1 MERCIFAHAIS
12 DIDRPLVRDILC
24 LYLIRQVVCN
34 LNPYLA
40 VGQQC
45 FHQLVHRLWLCLF
58 RLLGTD
64 LADVIGFLDG
74 VPLLDDTVLFI
85 FLSDNE
91 VVSLASGLDY
101 LTFFLPFFKGLDLP
115 DLRILCIKQ
124 EQVVCPLRLAL
135 SHKIKEALACTSVR

>member
-12 DIDRPLVRDILC
+12 DIDRPLVWDILC
-24 LYLIRQVVCN
+24 LHLIRQIVCD
-34 LNPYLA
+34 LDSYFA

-45 FHQLVHRLWLCLF
+45 FHQLVHRFWLRLF
-58 RLLGTD
+58 RLFSTD

-85 FLSDNE
+85 FLSHNE
-91 VVSLASGLDY
+91 VVSFASGLDHFA
-101 LTFFLPFFKGLDLP
+101 FFFPFFKGLDLP
-115 DLRILCIKQ
+115 DLWVLCIEQ

-135 SHKIKEALACTSVR
+135 SHKIKESF

>member
-1 MERCIFAHAIS
+1 MECRIFTHAVS

-24 LYLIRQVVCN
+24 LYLIRQVVCD

-45 FHQLVHRLWLCLF
+45 FHQLVHRFWLRLF
-58 RLLGTD
+58 RLFGAN

-74 VPLLDDTVLFI
+74 VSLLDDTILFV

-91 VVSLASGLDY
+91 IVSLASGLDY
-101 LTFFLPFFKGLDLP
+101 FAFFFPFFKGLNLP
-115 DLRILCIKQ
+115 DLRVLCIEQ
-124 EQVVCPLRLAL
+124 EQVVCPLWLTL
-135 SHKIKEALACTSVR
+135 SHKIKESF